1 LGRALLI
8 PDPLLP
14 GNHRGLAP
22 QAPPRRLPQ
31 TSCLDVA
38 AVAADRGTLS
48 AYSPAP

>member
-8 PDPLLP
+8 PDPLRP
-14 GNHRGLAP
+14 GNHTGLAP
-22 QAPPRRLPQ
+22 QAPSTFAP

-38 AVAADRGTLS
+38 AVAADRRALS